1 MTSPLL
7 ELDHVT
13 KRFGRVVIAEDL
25 SFTVGPGEVVGIVGP
40 NGAGKTSLF
49 GLISGDLSP
58 GAGQIS
64 FDGRPVTKLD
74 AAARCRLGIG
84 RTYQVPRPFTDMTVF
99 ENVLVAAQQ
108 GGGLRRKA
116 SYAAAVQALE
126 QADMTGEANLPAA
139 RLGLLQ
145 RKRLELAR
153 ALASRPRLLLLDEVA
168 GGLTDPEVAQLVEI
182 VRGINAEG
190 IAVIWIEHVVRA
202 LTAMVSRL
210 ICLAGGQ
217 FVGDG
222 EPGRGAGQPGGP
234 RGLPRLRAH
243 RLAQR
248 RDPHRRGRRPGRG
261 RMSEPATERADN
273 GSTPLLEVRDLT
285 VHHGQLRALDHV
297 SLRVF
302 PGEVYA
308 IIGANGAGKST
319 LLRTIAGLHRPTDG
333 AILYDGKDMTKVRPE
348 RRATGGIVMVPEGRR
363 LFGSLTVEENL
374 KVGATYARKG
384 PWTIERVYEIF
395 AWMKDRRTQ
404 RTAQL
409 SGGEQQSVAIGRA
422 LVANPR
428 VLLLDELSLGLAPV
442 IVQRIYA
449 MLPQI
454 LSTGLTVL
462 LVEQDVSQALRV
474 ASHIQCLLEGHT
486 TLEGRPSEVTAEQVE
501 AAYFGLSPAAAEG
514 SEALW
519 HGSTPSSRAS

>member
-25 SFTVGPGEVVGIVGP
+25 SFTVGPGDVVGIVGP

-58 GAGQIS
+58 GGGTIAFG
-64 FDGRPVTKLD
+64 GRPVTKLD

-126 QADMTGEANLPAA
+126 QTDMTGEANLAAA

-202 LTAMVSRL
+202 LTATVSRL

-222 EPGRGAGQPGGP
+222 EPA
-234 RGLPRLRAH
+234 AV
-243 RLAQR
+243 LANPAVR
-248 RDPHRRGRRPGRG
+248 EVFLG
-261 RMSEPATERADN
+261 SE
-273 GSTPLLEVRDLT
+273 LT
-285 VHHGQLRALDHV
+285 A
-297 SLRVF
+297 S
-302 PGEVYA
+302 
-308 IIGANGAGKST
+308 
-319 LLRTIAGLHRPTDG
+319 
-333 AILYDGKDMTKVRPE
+333 
-348 RRATGGIVMVPEGRR
+348 
-363 LFGSLTVEENL
+363 
-374 KVGATYARKG
+374 
-384 PWTIERVYEIF
+384 
-395 AWMKDRRTQ
+395 
-404 RTAQL
+404 L
-409 SGGEQQSVAIGRA
+409 SGG
-422 LVANPR
+422 
-428 VLLLDELSLGLAPV
+428 
-442 IVQRIYA
+442 
-449 MLPQI
+449 
-454 LSTGLTVL
+454 
-462 LVEQDVSQALRV
+462 
-474 ASHIQCLLEGHT
+474 
-486 TLEGRPSEVTAEQVE
+486 TLTAEV
-501 AAYFGLSPAAAEG
+501 GDPGEG
-514 SEALW
+514 A
-519 HGSTPSSRAS
+519 